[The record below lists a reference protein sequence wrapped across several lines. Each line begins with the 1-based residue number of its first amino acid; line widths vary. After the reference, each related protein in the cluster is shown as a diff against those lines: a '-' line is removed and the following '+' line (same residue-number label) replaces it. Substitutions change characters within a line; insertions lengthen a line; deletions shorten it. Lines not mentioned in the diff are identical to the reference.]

1 MTFDEMIKQIAQ
13 ELEVKEEQVL
23 TTVELLDDD
32 KTIPFISRYRK
43 EQTGALNEIQIRSIA
58 EKIDYLRRLQTR
70 REEILSTIDE
80 QGKLTEELS
89 ASINEAASFQAVE
102 DLYLPYKKRKK
113 TRADKA
119 REKGLEPLSEWIRET
134 KERNDE
140 QIASYVDE
148 EKGVLTPEDALNGAL
163 DIIRE
168 EVANTPAIR
177 DMLRT
182 YLRSNAFL
190 NCDQAYAPDPRG
202 VYKDFYEF
210 K

>member
-1 MTFDEMIKQIAQ
+1 MTFNEMIQQIAQ
-13 ELEVKEEQVL
+13 ELEVKEE
-23 TTVELLDDD
+23 
-32 KTIPFISRYRK
+32 
-43 EQTGALNEIQIRSIA
+43 TGALNEIQIRSIA

-89 ASINEAASFQAVE
+89 ASINEATTFQAVE

-119 REKGLEPLSEWIRET
+119 REKGLAPLTEWLKET
-134 KERNDE
+134 KVKDDDYL
-140 QIASYVDE
+140 ASFINE
-148 EKGVLTPEDALNGAL
+148 ELGVHSTKEAIDGAL

-168 EVANTPAIR
+168 EVANTPSIG

-182 YLRSNAFL
+182 
-190 NCDQAYAPDPRG
+190 
-202 VYKDFYEF
+202 
-210 K
+210 